1 MKPLVQVEGL
11 RVVARN
17 DAGLE
22 FPIVK
27 GVDFAIKQGEVL
39 ALIGESGSGKTTIA
53 LSLMGYARSGC
64 RIAGGSVR
72 VGEQQVLDLDDIG
85 LARLRGR
92 TVAYI
97 AQSASSSF
105 NPSRTLMDQV
115 VESAAI
121 HRTMTRAAAEAK
133 AKADAEY
140 AKQQAAI
147 DKAKAAADKKA
158 QAEYERLL
166 KKTSGTT
173 RTSSRAPKSG
183 IEQVLN
189 SKSTQT
195 ILSGVIR
202 GLFGTGKR

>member
-17 DAGLE
+17 DAGVE

-27 GVDFAIKQGEVL
+27 GVDFAINEGEVL

-53 LSLMGYARSGC
+53 LSLMGYARNGC

-72 VGEQQVLDLDDIG
+72 IGDKQVLELDDAG
-85 LARLRGR
+85 LSGLRGR

-97 AQSASSSF
+97 AQSAASSF

-121 HRTMTRAAAEAK
+121 HRTLTRAKAEAK
-133 AKADAEY
+133 AVELFRALALPDPEHIGARY
-140 AKQQAAI
+140 PHQV
-147 DKAKAAADKKA
+147 
-158 QAEYERLL
+158 
-166 KKTSGTT
+166 SG
-173 RTSSRAPKSG
+173 G
-183 IEQVLN
+183 
-189 SKSTQT
+189 
-195 ILSGVIR
+195 
-202 GLFGTGKR
+202 